1 MQLHHEF
8 TVPVPV
14 DDVWPVLL
22 DVEGIAPCLPGAAVE
37 GVDGDTITGSV
48 KVKVGPITV
57 AYRGTADIRER
68 DSAAH
73 RIVLV
78 ASGKE
83 VRGQGTARAV
93 VTATLSDRDGGA
105 AVAVDTDLT
114 ITGRPAQFGRG
125 VMAEVGE
132 RIIDQFAA
140 CLAKRMRAAS
150 AAPSEAQP
158 SEAQPSEA
166 QPSESRTSESR
177 TAEPEF
183 ADFQP
188 VEFQPG
194 ESEPLDLLRL
204 AGAPVAKRAAAALAV
219 AGLAL
224 LAFILIRRHR

>member
-22 DVEGIAPCLPGAAVE
+22 DVEGIAPCLPGAVVE
-37 GVDGDTITGSV
+37 GVDGDTVTGSV
-48 KVKVGPITV
+48 KVKVGPIAV

-73 RIVLV
+73 RIVLD

-93 VTATLSDRDGGA
+93 VTATLSDRDGSA

-150 AAPSEAQP
+150 AAPPEA
-158 SEAQPSEA
+158 E
-166 QPSESRTSESR
+166 PSESRTSESR

-224 LAFILIRRHR
+224 LAVILIRRHH

>member
-22 DVEGIAPCLPGAAVE
+22 DVEGIAPCLPGAVVE
-37 GVDGDTITGSV
+37 GVDGDTVTGSV

-73 RIVLV
+73 RIVLD

-93 VTATLSDRDGGA
+93 VTATLSDRDGSA

-150 AAPSEAQP
+150 AAPPEA
-158 SEAQPSEA
+158 E
-166 QPSESRTSESR
+166 PSESRTSESR

-224 LAFILIRRHR
+224 LAVILIRRHH